1 MRNGSK
7 VVTVSLLVLLMTCM
21 SSSSGAQ
28 NNEVQKVVQTIR
40 FGTLPVVQALPIFV
54 ASEKGFFD
62 EQGIKVE
69 LIPFNSAMEKD
80 VALTAKEISGYFGD
94 MMTPMVLNA
103 NKIPVKMVATIF
115 DSMSEQRT
123 FAILASANASRKA
136 LKDLAEEGIA
146 GSSNTI
152 IDYITCKIL
161 SLNNVSPKNLCLI
174 ETKNIPIR
182 LQMLLTGQ
190 VPAATLPE
198 PLVTLAEKKGATVVA
213 DDAGKRIS
221 PTILAFRF
229 DFLQKHPVEVRKFVA
244 AVSKASSFIN
254 KNLEDARSIMN
265 RSCRI
270 PKPLH
275 KSFSVPVFP
284 ELQVPEHEQVMDVYH
299 WLRQKKV
306 INKNM
311 VFKDMVSDEYIP

>member
-1 MRNGSK
+1 MRNENK
-7 VVTVSLLVLLMTCM
+7 VVTVSLLVLLMICI
-21 SSSSGAQ
+21 SSLSGAQ
-28 NNEVQKVVQTIR
+28 NNEDQREVQTIL
-40 FGTLPVVQALPIFV
+40 FGTLPVVQSLPLFV

-80 VALTAKEISGYFGD
+80 VALTAREISGYFGD

-103 NKIPVKMVATIF
+103 NKIPVRMVATIF
-115 DSMSEQRT
+115 DSIGEQRT
-123 FAILASANASRKA
+123 FAILASANASSKV
-136 LKDLAEEGIA
+136 LKDLAKAGIA

-152 IDYITCKIL
+152 IDYITYKIL
-161 SLNNVSPKNLCLI
+161 SLNNVSPKNLSLI

-182 LQMLLTGQ
+182 FQMLLTSQ

-213 DDAGKRIS
+213 DDTGKRIS
-221 PTILAFRF
+221 PTILAFRA
-229 DFLQKHPVEVRKFVA
+229 DFLRKHSAEVRKFVA

-254 KNLEDARSIMN
+254 KNPKDARSIMN

-270 PKPLH
+270 PKPLQQ
-275 KSFSVPVFP
+275 SFSVPVFP
-284 ELQVPEHEQVMDVYH
+284 VPQVPEHEQVMDVYH
-299 WLRQKKV
+299 WLKQKKV

>member
-7 VVTVSLLVLLMTCM
+7 VVTVSLLVLLMTCI

-28 NNEVQKVVQTIR
+28 NNEDQKIVQTIR
-40 FGTLPVVQALPIFV
+40 FGTLPVVQALPLFV
-54 ASEKGFFD
+54 ASEKGYFD

-94 MMTPMVLNA
+94 MMTPMVLNG

-115 DSMSEQRT
+115 DSMSKQRT
-123 FAILASANASRKA
+123 FAILASADSSGKA
-136 LKDLAEEGIA
+136 LKDLAELGIA
-146 GSSNTI
+146 VSSNTI

-161 SLNNVSPKNLCLI
+161 SLNNVSPKNLRII
-174 ETKNIPIR
+174 EMKNIPIR

-221 PTILAFRF
+221 PIILAFRF
-229 DFLQKHPVEVRKFVA
+229 DFLQKHPAEVRKFVA

-254 KNLEDARSIMN
+254 KNPKDARSIMN

-270 PKPLH
+270 PKPLQQ
-275 KSFSVPVFP
+275 SFSMPVFP
-284 ELQVPEHEQVMDVYH
+284 EPQVPEHEQVMDVYH